1 MISFDILTNLL
12 NGIKEHHEFTCHLE
26 KNSVRNLE
34 KEEIK
39 KKPDIEYI
47 SYCNGVINACET
59 ILIFLEE
66 HVNVEK

>member
-1 MISFDILTNLL
+1 MISFDILRKLL

-26 KNSVRNLE
+26 KDLVINLE
-34 KEEIK
+34 REGIQKE
-39 KKPDIEYI
+39 PDIEYI

-59 ILIFLEE
+59 ILVFLEE

>member
-1 MISFDILTNLL
+1 MISFDILRNLL
-12 NGIKEHHEFTCHLE
+12 NGLKKHHEFTCHLE
-26 KNSVRNLE
+26 KDVVRRLE
-34 KEEIK
+34 KDGIRKES
-39 KKPDIEYI
+39 DIEYI